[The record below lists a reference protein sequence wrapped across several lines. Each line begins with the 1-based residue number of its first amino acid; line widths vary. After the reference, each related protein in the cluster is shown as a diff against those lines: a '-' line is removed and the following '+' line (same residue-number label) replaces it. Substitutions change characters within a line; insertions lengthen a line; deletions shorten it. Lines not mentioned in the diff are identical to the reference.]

1 MALVNAGHLVVSCL
15 GEASS
20 QNPGSIKQAEERL
33 KQWEVEPGFY
43 TILLNIFTDLS
54 LDVNIRW
61 QAVLYFKN
69 GVDRYW
75 RKNAPNAISEEE
87 KAGLR
92 AGLVKTISEPVNQ
105 IAVQL
110 AVTVAKAAR
119 YDVPREWPEL
129 LPALS
134 DAVQVREG
142 RDEQSVAGPTDILLV
157 FECRVECY

>member
-1 MALVNAGHLVVSCL
+1 MSLINAGQLVVGCL
-15 GEASS
+15 REASS
-20 QNPGSIKQAEERL
+20 QNPVNIKQAEEQL
-33 KQWEVEPGFY
+33 KQWESEPGFY
-43 TILLNIFTDLS
+43 SILLNVFSDLS

-92 AGLVKTISEPVNQ
+92 TGLVKTITEPVNQ

-119 YDVPREWPEL
+119 FDVPREWPEL

-134 DAVQVREG
+134 DAG
-142 RDEQSVAGPTDILLV
+142 NQSKHSIPRHMVH
-157 FECRVECY
+157 